1 MQTKSQCVMQF
12 KTCDPEPPHDPV
24 EEQTHLFPCD
34 VAGLA
39 KLRLS
44 PAG

>member
-1 MQTKSQCVMQF
+1 MQNKSQRVTHL

-44 PAG
+44 AAG